1 MTLSGQSPSGFL
13 PLDTSDPMSV
23 IYACY
28 QCGSCTGVCPLRKVS
43 QYNPRAIIH
52 ASLLGH
58 SLSEDD
64 LTDCLT
70 CRQCYEVCPQQ
81 IDFPLFI
88 QSQRAQ
94 LGVNEQNFAHHNI
107 FNLLQDMQSKNS
119 EKGMEFE
126 YEGDLNPEG
135 NIAYFPGC
143 IDLFDRLL
151 DLEQVDFHQI
161 GQSAINLINKA
172 GIEPNL
178 VSLKCCGHDA
188 FWSGD
193 NESFKKIR
201 SYNEKILKKSGIAI
215 LILSCAECYYSFKEL
230 YQLDNIT
237 IQHISEFIVK
247 NSDNFSKG
255 DMEPATVT
263 YHDPCRLG
271 RYLGEYDNP
280 REAIKGIDGITFT
293 ELPKNRGSTQC
304 CGVSAWMKCDDKSRY
319 LMLQKLEEATKT
331 GASTLTVSC
340 TKCFAHL
347 NCVLHDKKPQ
357 HNFDI
362 QIKEL
367 GTLVDEAIPRV
378 K

>member
-1 MTLSGQSPSGFL
+1 MTLSGQSSSGLL
-13 PLDTSDPMSV
+13 PFDVTDPMSV

-70 CRQCYEVCPQQ
+70 CRLCYDVCPQQ

-88 QSQRAQ
+88 QGQRAQ
-94 LGVNEQNFAHHNI
+94 LGVNDESFAHHNI
-107 FNLLQDMQSKNS
+107 FNLLQELQGKIS
-119 EKGMEFE
+119 EQGMEFD
-126 YEGDLNPEG
+126 YQGNHDPEG
-135 NIAYFPGC
+135 TVAYFPGC
-143 IDLFDRLL
+143 IDLFDRFL
-151 DLEQVDFHQI
+151 DLDEVDFHQI
-161 GQSAINLINKA
+161 GQSAINLLNKV
-172 GIEPNL
+172 GIKPNL
-178 VSLKCCGHDA
+178 LSLKCCGHDA

-193 NESFKKIR
+193 NQSFNKVR
-201 SYNEKILKKSGIAI
+201 NYNEKLMKESGITT
-215 LILSCAECYYSFKEL
+215 LILSCAECHYSFKEL
-230 YQLDNIT
+230 YNLEGVK
-237 IQHISEFIVK
+237 IQHISEFIVE
-247 NSDNFSKG
+247 NSDKLPNKS
-255 DMEPATVT
+255 MESATIT

-271 RYLGEYDNP
+271 RYLGEYENP
-280 REAIKGIDGITFT
+280 REAIKGIDGVTFT
-293 ELPKNRGSTQC
+293 ELPKNRNYTQC

-319 LMLQKLEEATKT
+319 FMLQKLEEATQT

-347 NCVLHDKKPQ
+347 NCILHDKKPQ
-357 HNFDI
+357 HNFDL
-362 QIKEL
+362 QIKDL
-367 GTLVDEAIPRV
+367 GTLVDEATGQV